1 MAKNNLQIEVNET
14 TENDKRTIT
23 ITITAPAEDF
33 LLADLL
39 AQRKAIPPCAATLK
53 SAALEGVKSWLESA
67 EQVIAGP
74 RNEEKI
80 AEETPP
86 KRDRK
91 PKTASAPEDVPK
103 TASAAEDVPS
113 RRVKPETVNGAIAA
127 ASSSGS

>member
-1 MAKNNLQIEVNET
+1 MPRNNLKVEVNEVK
-14 TENDKRTIT
+14 ESGGRKIVIT
-23 ITITAPAEDF
+23 ILAPEEDF
-33 LLADLL
+33 LLGDLL
-39 AQRKAIPPCAATLK
+39 AQRKAIPPCAGALK
-53 SAALEGVKSWLESA
+53 SAALEGAKSWLESA
-67 EQVIAGP
+67 EQVIAGT
-74 RNEEKI
+74 RTEQKI

-103 TASAAEDVPS
+103 TARSPEDVPS